1 MKEKDE
7 YLSLYEYLGRAAG
20 SKLGAE
26 IKKIAVENGVSTQMK
41 DVPHSGFEGQVLT
54 YPNVPHSGF
63 EGQVLTYPKSFL
75 ELTFRPPYQVEVDEK
90 NSLGN

>member
-54 YPNVPHSGF
+54 YP
-63 EGQVLTYPKSFL
+63 KSFL